1 MTQPPNEPAPEVA
14 RTLDRQIAER
24 MGWTVRHSK
33 QSDTYAITNAD
44 NYLFVANALWQMPM
58 YSHNTFET
66 MTKLGERNTEAE
78 AWNDCPYFTTDLKA
92 AMTLCHNVSFF
103 ITSNG
108 GTTLYPDNPAVW
120 VGNGDPVMAASDAPE
135 DIARAIAEAW
145 LAYTAPQ
152 QPAAGDVS
160 G

>member
-1 MTQPPNEPAPEVA
+1 MTEH

-66 MTKLGERNTEAE
+66 MMKLGERNTEAE
-78 AWNDCPYFTTDLKA
+78 AWNDCPLFSTDLNA
-92 AMTLCHNVSFF
+92 AMTLLDNVSWELKKLGPALYTCD
-103 ITSNG
+103 IWEAGYLRGHENG
-108 GTTLYPDNPAVW
+108 YTPAL
-120 VGNGDPVMAASDAPE
+120 
-135 DIARAIAEAW
+135 AICRAW
-145 LAYTAPQ
+145 LAYTVPQ
-152 QPAAGDVS
+152 PQPPAAGDVS